1 MGLLERV
8 SKLVRSDSSGV
19 SSSSVE
25 DEKKSLLKKSE
36 SFRTKQGFFQKALGM
51 RKEAESGPS
60 SSTPAETGTA
70 LDETFYTADD
80 LSDHVDVVP
89 DADFASDPHSE
100 EFSLPELE
108 DHSFDSE
115 ESESIEFPE
124 SGFETDSSFSAEPDP
139 FELPKELSTPEGIHT
154 EEISEDPF
162 ASSLGSDAENEDD
175 ISVDDLFGEEGTS
188 VPEISDSDFEPG
200 SEETFEPEASA
211 ESEDG
216 TAPFDEPLLDDASVS
231 SEEDP
236 FGEWVRE
243 AEQEAQRSPAKKD
256 QNVASSEK
264 AEFLFDDDSNFTT
277 SPIDLQIASRKKLEN
292 YISVFEISKEIGV
305 STDFANFFENL
316 LFSIMGQIGSES
328 IGIFSS
334 KNGNRDF
341 FRLEDFQGEG
351 FDQEWTISSED
362 EIYHAVSNAGSV
374 VYAKE
379 LMKPILP
386 AKEKEILQ
394 KSGAELLVPIRYMED
409 FFGIMVLS
417 KTISGED
424 YSVEDL
430 EFLKIIGEIA
440 GSVYKRIYDTEQ
452 LHQENQNLKEV
463 IRTNELIISLSRD
476 FASIRNMDEAYDR
489 LFSAFRE
496 ELKVRRATFMILDG
510 HTKNEFRVFASNLL
524 TPEHVGSFTLP
535 LDSSIVGIVSN
546 IPGVF
551 RIENFRKHPELMRK
565 LSNDELGM
573 MGDFIVIPFINLH
586 WLVGMLI
593 VHETEVPWTDTDRE
607 TAVGISEV
615 LAPVFSNLLLV
626 QERDSVFKDPFS
638 PVEEK
643 IEEMILKSARL
654 ASSFSLTIFKIQ
666 NISRM
671 VKLKGSGFFA
681 AYGEE
686 LRKAIQENLS
696 EADFHYRIGQGK
708 YAVVL
713 DGKDREETQVL
724 IRKIKNRLG
733 ETERKSKDFQ
743 TSVIQH
749 TLCYPADTREKERIL
764 ELLEE
769 S

>member
-19 SSSSVE
+19 SPSSSQTT

-36 SFRTKQGFFQKALGM
+36 SFRNKPGFFQKALGM
-51 RKEAESGPS
+51 RKQSENES
-60 SSTPAETGTA
+60 SSQEIRSDSEEP
-70 LDETFYTADD
+70 LYTAQD
-80 LSDHVDVVP
+80 LSDHVEP
-89 DADFASDPHSE
+89 SSLADFELDPSDSHSE
-100 EFSLPELE
+100 EFSLPEL
-108 DHSFDSE
+108 DHSTEDFSDE
-115 ESESIEFPE
+115 EDSESIEFPE
-124 SGFETDSSFSAEPDP
+124 SGFENSSSEVSSDSDP
-139 FELPKELSTPEGIHT
+139 FEIKDEFSAPEGF
-154 EEISEDPF
+154 ENPF
-162 ASSLGSDAENEDD
+162 ESSDHSAEENEDD
-175 ISVDDLFGEEGTS
+175 ISIDDLFGEEETPS
-188 VPEISDSDFEPG
+188 PEISISDSDT
-200 SEETFEPEASA
+200 EENFEPEPEVSDDTKD
-211 ESEDG
+211 ESS
-216 TAPFDEPLLDDASVS
+216 PFDEPLLDDDPLS
-231 SEEDP
+231 SDEDP
-236 FGEWVRE
+236 FGEWVKE
-243 AEQEAQRSPAKKD
+243 AEQEAQRTPPKKD
-256 QNVASSEK
+256 TNAVPSEK

-277 SPIDLQIASRKKLEN
+277 SPIDLQIASRKKLDN

-334 KNGNRDF
+334 KNGSRDF

-351 FDQEWTISSED
+351 FDQEWTVSSED

-379 LMKPILP
+379 LIKPILP

-394 KSGAELLVPIRYMED
+394 KSGAELLVPIRYMDD
-409 FFGIMVLS
+409 FFGIIVLS
-417 KTISGED
+417 KTIGGED

-463 IRTNELIISLSRD
+463 IRTNELIISLARD
-476 FASIRNMDEAYDR
+476 FAAIRTMDEAYDR
-489 LFSAFRE
+489 LFAAFRD
-496 ELKVRRATFMILDG
+496 ELKMRRATFMILDG

-524 TPEHVGSFTLP
+524 TPEHVGNFSLS

-593 VHETEVPWTDTDRE
+593 VHETEIPWTDTDRE

-681 AYGEE
+681 AYSEE
-686 LRKAIQENLS
+686 LRKSIQENLS

-708 YAVVL
+708 FAVVL

-733 ETERKSKDFQ
+733 ETDRKSKDFQ